1 MDQAMSKLLA
11 LRAEDEMV
19 EKALKKKR
27 KRSKKETET
36 EKPILVRR
44 MPDAVPATE
53 NTVQTETV
61 PRPAPEQQRQVER
74 PRAPTPKP
82 TMSDASENERSSS
95 DSESDSEESDDDSS
109 DSSSEEEEEENGD
122 DSGTGGGATSNST
135 QNPPPPPPPS
145 GNSKSTQS
153 EPATETKPKKSSKKS
168 KEKKTRSSRKNRL
181 TENMMRSNHETRK
194 VLTKEVRIET
204 WHQMLQLD
212 AEIYNINLTKRTKRK
227 AEEKQLRN
235 LVLHRLDE
243 YYFARVGHIT
253 PVQKMIDAIFDL
265 RRVER
270 NVSRGT
276 IKSEFNKLMLGR
288 GETLDAFFGRMDE
301 LTYDFKMQTKGE
313 EIPEPEIFDRIVEA
327 TESIY
332 TELRVILKSKGEYPH
347 TSLADLKLLLLQLE
361 SERRG
366 GPQQA
371 NYASHRPVIRRSDGK
386 PQPRPPY
393 NADTLPRPPDHNCY
407 NCSNP
412 DHYDYEC
419 PKWEDGPRC
428 FRCSEWGHF
437 GTTCNNPRVFY
448 KHEFAKYRDSS
459 RDNRIRDTVNG
470 AAQLISG
477 ERQPEDFMG
486 IPRFDRDA
494 RNDIEENRRRHQSS
508 SRYRSPNRDEQHRSR
523 SSPPRET
530 DKSSRSATDRDATQ
544 TENRRQSSSTHSSA
558 SGPSP
563 PPGHGRSMAR
573 PEGARRLRNFPAML
587 VDPHI
592 EEELPYTSFLLME
605 LPDIDV
611 NSLNGT
617 QAGLIYN
624 HIAKWEQML
633 AWFRTRVELRI
644 HAINVE
650 ARKPTEIEPV
660 FDIGGVEYSSF
671 LDTVGPAI
679 IGQPMVQPPPGFPPI
694 PPVPK
699 PVYLEHTKE
708 QTMLPFTNTPQP
720 GTSALTSKT
729 EKPVEMNPIGC
740 IKAPENKTEKG
751 SSPNKP
757 QTKAAKKEGTS
768 TDEIFKKFREQN
780 PNAGKSPLNL
790 GKVYN
795 PRRDARTPKKTD
807 TNREGPE
814 HRKPTKP
821 IKLDRTIAAPKPP
834 TPPPMPEKPLWEVKS
849 TKAVAEA
856 EMDTTAQSEAKT
868 DDEWNKPGPS
878 SAQSNATEKPHL
890 NSLGQDMNAPRPRT
904 PEIIR
909 QNLLIRPDIPCEEE
923 WEIGDGEVIDRRR
936 ANYRSVNFMYVKQIM
951 ELNFTK
957 VNERLTEIET
967 RLHREQVPDEADEGR
982 PMPEAE
988 RALLTRQQEEL
999 NDAAMAI
1006 TRVLEGKHVTFLGD
1020 TGATS
1025 HFINNPEY
1033 LTQSTE
1039 YVHPIQGA
1047 NGDPSALLSSNK
1059 RGMILGMS
1067 EVCNSQVHLTDVLAV
1082 PRLTENLLSLRK
1094 FVDLGYEILLTNKH
1108 ASIIDPVSTKVILA
1122 GEYKRPYWEFRIR
1135 TRDREIAMNTTTKE
1149 KPKKRPH
1156 SPTRPSCSSAN
1167 TSKSIKRRKV
1177 QTENLPSTSTAET
1190 ENTQEMNEPK
1200 EVKQRTK
1207 SKRKAKKKS
1216 KETGGDSEVRR
1227 ESSPGRRERS
1237 QERREQNREII
1248 SPVYLCPESI
1258 DDIKLNREISDEELG
1273 QPINVERLSTVKKPM
1288 NYVDFKNS
1296 PAMRWHYRL
1305 GHLSYDCMMK
1315 LKKTSPALAK
1325 VKISREQIRSCEVCI
1340 LANMKLKPFKEVRDK
1355 SKFIF
1360 DRIHSDVMGP
1370 LKTPTLYK
1378 RHRWIVTFVDDAS
1391 RFAIAYTMQ
1400 YKSDVLEC
1408 FLMFL
1413 NLVEKYT
1420 RGRSRVSTLRCDN
1433 GGEYTGA
1440 AFKQLCDHR
1449 GITIEYSEPKAP
1461 QHNGTAERFNQTIM
1475 SKVRVMLL
1483 DSGVPQYHWDTALA
1497 TAVQIY
1503 NRAPHSSIGY
1513 RIPIKQI
1520 FPDVTLR
1527 TEYMRR
1533 YGCIA
1538 YVHRNDPTL
1547 QKVDQRAVLGV
1558 LVGFTATGYKVLLPQ
1573 SNKIIRATHVK
1584 CVEFKNYRDING
1596 LTEKYVPEIPERE
1609 WLKEFEEIYRK
1620 PENEPRRGPLP
1631 TIVDKW
1637 LRTASRE
1644 VQMWRYMLHIT
1655 MML

>member
-1 MDQAMSKLLA
+1 MADRHRRDDDDRKSRRDEDRYHRSKAQKRSRSDSRSRHRRHRSSEEREIDIEAETRRINEIQANIDRQRQRDREREESNRRKA
-11 LRAEDEMV
+11 HKSESSRSNRDVSTQSNVDSSRQTTKYNEGDIVTQYKIIRNNSNQAPKTTSTETRTENVVSNENTTKEV
-19 EKALKKKR
+19 EKKKK
-27 KRSKKETET
+27 KKKKKSKSP
-36 EKPILVRR
+36 EKVSQPINR
-44 MPDAVPATE
+44 DAVPVAIPLPPKNDCRTVATLSQPS
-53 NTVQTETV
+53 T
-61 PRPAPEQQRQVER
+61 
-74 PRAPTPKP
+74 
-82 TMSDASENERSSS
+82 SSQS
-95 DSESDSEESDDDSS
+95 F
-109 DSSSEEEEEENGD
+109 
-122 DSGTGGGATSNST
+122 TQHPST
-135 QNPPPPPPPS
+135 
-145 GNSKSTQS
+145 
-153 EPATETKPKKSSKKS
+153 
-168 KEKKTRSSRKNRL
+168 
-181 TENMMRSNHETRK
+181 
-194 VLTKEVRIET
+194 
-204 WHQMLQLD
+204 
-212 AEIYNINLTKRTKRK
+212 
-227 AEEKQLRN
+227 
-235 LVLHRLDE
+235 
-243 YYFARVGHIT
+243 
-253 PVQKMIDAIFDL
+253 
-265 RRVER
+265 
-270 NVSRGT
+270 
-276 IKSEFNKLMLGR
+276 
-288 GETLDAFFGRMDE
+288 
-301 LTYDFKMQTKGE
+301 
-313 EIPEPEIFDRIVEA
+313 IPD
-327 TESIY
+327 
-332 TELRVILKSKGEYPH
+332 
-347 TSLADLKLLLLQLE
+347 LE

-371 NYASHRPVIRRSDGK
+371 NYASHRPVTRRSDGK

-437 GTTCNNPRVFY
+437 GTTCYNPRVFY

-459 RDNRIRDTVNG
+459 RDNRIRDTING

-508 SRYRSPNRDEQHRSR
+508 SRYRSPDRDEQHRSR

-563 PPGHGRSMAR
+563 PPGRGRSMAR

-592 EEELPYTSFLLME
+592 EEESPYTSFLLME

-720 GTSALTSKT
+720 GTSASTSKT

-821 IKLDRTIAAPKPP
+821 TKLDRTIAAPKPP

-849 TKAVAEA
+849 TKAVTEA

-868 DDEWNKPGPS
+868 DNEWNKPGPS

-890 NSLGQDMNAPRPRT
+890 NSLGQDMNAPWPRT

-982 PMPEAE
+982 PMPDAE

-1006 TRVLEGKHVTFLGD
+1006 TRVLEDPGSIEDAIEGLHQLIEM
-1020 TGATS
+1020 S
-1025 HFINNPEY
+1025 RIYHFALDE
-1033 LTQSTE
+1033 
-1039 YVHPIQGA
+1039 HPQ
-1047 NGDPSALLSSNK
+1047 
-1059 RGMILGMS
+1059 R
-1067 EVCNSQVHLTDVLAV
+1067 VLMML
-1082 PRLTENLLSLRK
+1082 RTENLTIDERRRQRNRERRHRNRAHRRNADN
-1094 FVDLGYEILLTNKH
+1094 VDDG
-1108 ASIIDPVSTKVILA
+1108 IDVDYFS
-1122 GEYKRPYWEFRIR
+1122 
-1135 TRDREIAMNTTTKE
+1135 
-1149 KPKKRPH
+1149 
-1156 SPTRPSCSSAN
+1156 
-1167 TSKSIKRRKV
+1167 
-1177 QTENLPSTSTAET
+1177 
-1190 ENTQEMNEPK
+1190 
-1200 EVKQRTK
+1200 
-1207 SKRKAKKKS
+1207 
-1216 KETGGDSEVRR
+1216 DSEDRG
-1227 ESSPGRRERS
+1227 PGDAAPNF
-1237 QERREQNREII
+1237 Q
-1248 SPVYLCPESI
+1248 L
-1258 DDIKLNREISDEELG
+1258 LG
-1273 QPINVERLSTVKKPM
+1273 ERLLDEAYQRRNQHDNDDQPM
-1288 NYVDFKNS
+1288 
-1296 PAMRWHYRL
+1296 
-1305 GHLSYDCMMK
+1305 G
-1315 LKKTSPALAK
+1315 
-1325 VKISREQIRSCEVCI
+1325 
-1340 LANMKLKPFKEVRDK
+1340 
-1355 SKFIF
+1355 
-1360 DRIHSDVMGP
+1360 
-1370 LKTPTLYK
+1370 
-1378 RHRWIVTFVDDAS
+1378 
-1391 RFAIAYTMQ
+1391 
-1400 YKSDVLEC
+1400 
-1408 FLMFL
+1408 
-1413 NLVEKYT
+1413 
-1420 RGRSRVSTLRCDN
+1420 
-1433 GGEYTGA
+1433 
-1440 AFKQLCDHR
+1440 
-1449 GITIEYSEPKAP
+1449 
-1461 QHNGTAERFNQTIM
+1461 
-1475 SKVRVMLL
+1475 
-1483 DSGVPQYHWDTALA
+1483 
-1497 TAVQIY
+1497 
-1503 NRAPHSSIGY
+1503 
-1513 RIPIKQI
+1513 
-1520 FPDVTLR
+1520 
-1527 TEYMRR
+1527 
-1533 YGCIA
+1533 
-1538 YVHRNDPTL
+1538 
-1547 QKVDQRAVLGV
+1547 
-1558 LVGFTATGYKVLLPQ
+1558 
-1573 SNKIIRATHVK
+1573 
-1584 CVEFKNYRDING
+1584 
-1596 LTEKYVPEIPERE
+1596 
-1609 WLKEFEEIYRK
+1609 
-1620 PENEPRRGPLP
+1620 
-1631 TIVDKW
+1631 
-1637 LRTASRE
+1637 
-1644 VQMWRYMLHIT
+1644 
-1655 MML
+1655 

>member
-1 MDQAMSKLLA
+1 
-11 LRAEDEMV
+11 
-19 EKALKKKR
+19 
-27 KRSKKETET
+27 
-36 EKPILVRR
+36 
-44 MPDAVPATE
+44 
-53 NTVQTETV
+53 
-61 PRPAPEQQRQVER
+61 
-74 PRAPTPKP
+74 
-82 TMSDASENERSSS
+82 
-95 DSESDSEESDDDSS
+95 
-109 DSSSEEEEEENGD
+109 
-122 DSGTGGGATSNST
+122 
-135 QNPPPPPPPS
+135 
-145 GNSKSTQS
+145 
-153 EPATETKPKKSSKKS
+153 
-168 KEKKTRSSRKNRL
+168 
-181 TENMMRSNHETRK
+181 MMRSNHETRK

-332 TELRVILKSKGEYPH
+332 TELRVILKSKGEYPK

-371 NYASHRPVIRRSDGK
+371 NYVSHRPVIRRSDGK
-386 PQPRPPY
+386 PQPRPPQ
-393 NADTLPRPPDHNCY
+393 NAASLPRPPDHNCY
-407 NCSNP
+407 NCSDP

-419 PKWEDGPRC
+419 LKWEDGPRC
-428 FRCSEWGHF
+428 FRCAEWGHF

-448 KHEFAKYRDSS
+448 KHEFAKYRDCS
-459 RDNRIRDTVNG
+459 RDNRIRDTING
-470 AAQLISG
+470 AAQLIRG

-486 IPRFDRDA
+486 IPRFERDA

-508 SRYRSPNRDEQHRSR
+508 SCYRSPNRDEQHRSR

-530 DKSSRSATDRDATQ
+530 DKSSRSASNRDESP
-544 TENRRQSSSTHSSA
+544 TENHRQSPSTRSSA

-563 PPGHGRSMAR
+563 PGRGRSRSR
-573 PEGARRLRNFPAML
+573 PEGAQRLRNFPAML
-587 VDPHI
+587 VDPHV
-592 EEELPYTSFLLME
+592 EEESPYTSFLLME

-633 AWFRTRVELRI
+633 AWFRPRVELRI
-644 HAINVE
+644 HVINVE

-671 LDTVGPAI
+671 LDTVEPAI

-699 PVYLEHTKE
+699 PLYLEHTKE
-708 QTMLPFTNTPQP
+708 QTMLPFSNTPQP
-720 GTSALTSKT
+720 GTSASTSKT
-729 EKPVEMNPIGC
+729 EKQIEMNPIGC

-768 TDEIFKKFREQN
+768 TDEIFKKVREQN

-795 PRRDARTPKKTD
+795 PRRDVRTPRKTD

-849 TKAVAEA
+849 TKTVAEA

-878 SAQSNATEKPHL
+878 SAQGNAIEKPHL

-909 QNLLIRPDIPCEEE
+909 QNLMIRPDIPTEEV
-923 WEIGDGEVIDRRR
+923 WETDDGEVIDRRR

-988 RALLTRQQEEL
+988 TALLTRQQEEL

-1006 TRVLEGKHVTFLGD
+1006 TRVLEDPGSIEDAIEGLHQLIEM
-1020 TGATS
+1020 S
-1025 HFINNPEY
+1025 RIYHFALDE
-1033 LTQSTE
+1033 
-1039 YVHPIQGA
+1039 HPQ
-1047 NGDPSALLSSNK
+1047 
-1059 RGMILGMS
+1059 R
-1067 EVCNSQVHLTDVLAV
+1067 VLMML
-1082 PRLTENLLSLRK
+1082 RTENLTIDERRRQRNRERRHRNRAHRRNADN
-1094 FVDLGYEILLTNKH
+1094 VDDG
-1108 ASIIDPVSTKVILA
+1108 IDVDYIS
-1122 GEYKRPYWEFRIR
+1122 
-1135 TRDREIAMNTTTKE
+1135 
-1149 KPKKRPH
+1149 
-1156 SPTRPSCSSAN
+1156 
-1167 TSKSIKRRKV
+1167 
-1177 QTENLPSTSTAET
+1177 
-1190 ENTQEMNEPK
+1190 
-1200 EVKQRTK
+1200 
-1207 SKRKAKKKS
+1207 
-1216 KETGGDSEVRR
+1216 DSEDRG
-1227 ESSPGRRERS
+1227 PGDAAPNF
-1237 QERREQNREII
+1237 Q
-1248 SPVYLCPESI
+1248 L
-1258 DDIKLNREISDEELG
+1258 LG
-1273 QPINVERLSTVKKPM
+1273 ERLLDEAYQRRNQHDNDDQPM
-1288 NYVDFKNS
+1288 
-1296 PAMRWHYRL
+1296 
-1305 GHLSYDCMMK
+1305 G
-1315 LKKTSPALAK
+1315 
-1325 VKISREQIRSCEVCI
+1325 
-1340 LANMKLKPFKEVRDK
+1340 
-1355 SKFIF
+1355 
-1360 DRIHSDVMGP
+1360 
-1370 LKTPTLYK
+1370 
-1378 RHRWIVTFVDDAS
+1378 
-1391 RFAIAYTMQ
+1391 
-1400 YKSDVLEC
+1400 
-1408 FLMFL
+1408 
-1413 NLVEKYT
+1413 
-1420 RGRSRVSTLRCDN
+1420 
-1433 GGEYTGA
+1433 
-1440 AFKQLCDHR
+1440 
-1449 GITIEYSEPKAP
+1449 
-1461 QHNGTAERFNQTIM
+1461 
-1475 SKVRVMLL
+1475 
-1483 DSGVPQYHWDTALA
+1483 
-1497 TAVQIY
+1497 
-1503 NRAPHSSIGY
+1503 
-1513 RIPIKQI
+1513 
-1520 FPDVTLR
+1520 
-1527 TEYMRR
+1527 
-1533 YGCIA
+1533 
-1538 YVHRNDPTL
+1538 
-1547 QKVDQRAVLGV
+1547 
-1558 LVGFTATGYKVLLPQ
+1558 
-1573 SNKIIRATHVK
+1573 
-1584 CVEFKNYRDING
+1584 
-1596 LTEKYVPEIPERE
+1596 
-1609 WLKEFEEIYRK
+1609 
-1620 PENEPRRGPLP
+1620 
-1631 TIVDKW
+1631 
-1637 LRTASRE
+1637 
-1644 VQMWRYMLHIT
+1644 
-1655 MML
+1655 